1 MRVVVSLFV
10 IALAFPAALA
20 DPMSD
25 LTKDGTAACFRRQYD
40 AAHLKKNPRQ
50 QVTSITV
57 WIAGKDEMS
66 SGNTGFALTRRSD
79 PEPVFLSGGCE
90 WQQLKDAQHWMPSFT
105 KKAGAGC
112 VTLAVPDVFPELS
125 SAEEG
130 GPVILDPAP
139 DGKTMIVHLDAS
151 PSMVKRAER
160 WKVVPLKLSRDDRVF
175 LLRRTAFK
183 DCAFVKE
190 AVTTMEPRQPT
201 QPQERQR

>member
-66 SGNTGFALTRRSD
+66 SGNTGFALTRRSY
-79 PEPVFLSGGCE
+79 P
-90 WQQLKDAQHWMPSFT
+90 
-105 KKAGAGC
+105 
-112 VTLAVPDVFPELS
+112 
-125 SAEEG
+125 
-130 GPVILDPAP
+130 
-139 DGKTMIVHLDAS
+139 
-151 PSMVKRAER
+151 
-160 WKVVPLKLSRDDRVF
+160 
-175 LLRRTAFK
+175 
-183 DCAFVKE
+183 
-190 AVTTMEPRQPT
+190 
-201 QPQERQR
+201 